1 MPTPIQRRKIVKKTT
16 RTFLRHHADKYVK
29 LRNKWRKPRG
39 IDNRVRRRFKGA
51 RPMPSIGYGSNR
63 KTRYLLP
70 NKFYKFRVFN
80 AKDLDVLLMNNRK
93 YCAEIAACVS
103 AKKRKEI
110 LDRAAQ
116 LDVKIINP
124 HARMRTEEN
133 E

>member
-1 MPTPIQRRKIVKKTT
+1 
-16 RTFLRHHADKYVK
+16 
-29 LRNKWRKPRG
+29 
-39 IDNRVRRRFKGA
+39 
-51 RPMPSIGYGSNR
+51 MPSIGYGSNR

-70 NKFYKFRVFN
+70 NHFYKFRVFN

-93 YCAEIAACVS
+93 YCAEIAGCVS

-116 LDVKIINP
+116 LDIKITNP
-124 HARMRTEEN
+124 HSRIRTEEN